1 MQLKA
6 DLRCVTCDTSWTDLL
21 DSGVS
26 GRVLLSEDFGR
37 YLEMSEFNVELELS
51 LSAGVSVKIS
61 QFGVDLSKLVV
72 FEHVMFMSF
81 FGVSTLT
88 GLSTFITE
96 VSLLLDLT

>member
-26 GRVLLSEDFGR
+26 GSVLLSEDFGR

-51 LSAGVSVKIS
+51 LSGVSVKIS